1 MGKAVPYRKWFI
13 GKPRT
18 VERNAQNLR
27 AYCEWLSKTPEE
39 LRSEYVKARKTVDSL
54 EDWERE
60 TRNNILGYYNYLKEN
75 DYAINSARTLTTG
88 VMAFYSQNCKRIQ
101 GITKELDPQQIP
113 ENEYVFTQEVL
124 RKMYYYGNAFEKA
137 WLSCAVSLGYASED
151 FLELETEK
159 IANLIKEA
167 KDKKLD
173 FIGFI
178 GKTRIKTSV
187 QPRCILTAEAIS
199 NLEEYLK
206 ILEKKHD
213 WKLPE
218 YLWNG
223 ATNDNL
229 NDWLKAL
236 IRKANIETYGKKVH
250 FQMFRKFLYD
260 VLARMDETV
269 ACVVTA
275 KTVDVSKTTYRT
287 SLDSECE
294 RVYRESYK
302 LFALNGDV
310 SGKTKQEQAERITQL
325 QATLVAVEKE
335 NHVLKTRV
343 DILQGGLGMTKDA
356 LADLLKSSIKEMI
369 QEKLSEPSKTT
380 ELGFLTIPK
389 ILNIDAMSSDDIV
402 KLYLRLKKG
411 ESLDTI
417 ASPDLFDS
425 IKQKPK

>member
-1 MGKAVPYRKWFI
+1 
-13 GKPRT
+13 
-18 VERNAQNLR
+18 
-27 AYCEWLSKTPEE
+27 
-39 LRSEYVKARKTVDSL
+39 
-54 EDWERE
+54 
-60 TRNNILGYYNYLKEN
+60 
-75 DYAINSARTLTTG
+75 
-88 VMAFYSQNCKRIQ
+88 
-101 GITKELDPQQIP
+101 
-113 ENEYVFTQEVL
+113 
-124 RKMYYYGNAFEKA
+124 
-137 WLSCAVSLGYASED
+137 
-151 FLELETEK
+151 
-159 IANLIKEA
+159 LIKEA

-343 DILQGGLGMTKDA
+343 DMLHGGLGMTKDA
-356 LADLLKSSIKEMI
+356 LADLLKSSMKEMI

-389 ILNIDAMSSDDIV
+389 IPNIDAMSSDDIV

>member
-1 MGKAVPYRKWFI
+1 LG
-13 GKPRT
+13 
-18 VERNAQNLR
+18 
-27 AYCEWLSKTPEE
+27 
-39 LRSEYVKARKTVDSL
+39 
-54 EDWERE
+54 ERE
-60 TRNNILGYYNYLKEN
+60 TRNNILRFYNYLKEN
-75 DYAINSARTLTTG
+75 DYVINSARTLVTG
-88 VMAFYSQNCKRIQ
+88 VMAFCSQNCKRIQ

-151 FLELETEK
+151 FLALETEK

-167 KDKKLD
+167 RDKKLD

-178 GKTRIKTSV
+178 GKTRTKTSV
-187 QPRCILTAEAIS
+187 QPRCFLTTEAIT

-213 WKLPE
+213 GKLPE

-236 IRKANIETYGKKVH
+236 IGKSNIETYDKKVH
-250 FQMFRKFLYD
+250 FQMFRKCLYD

-275 KTVDVSKTTYRT
+275 KTVDVSKITYRT

-310 SGKTKQEQAERITQL
+310 SGKTKREQTEKIT
-325 QATLVAVEKE
+325 TLETALIALEKE
-335 NHVLKTRV
+335 NLSLKTRIEV
-343 DILQGGLGMTKDA
+343 LQKGLGLTEEA
-356 LADLLKSSIKEMI
+356 LSDLLKPFV
-369 QEKLSEPSKTT
+369 EKKLT
-380 ELGFLTIPK
+380 EKAFEAERQDLGF
-389 ILNIDAMSSDDIV
+389 
-402 KLYLRLKKG
+402 
-411 ESLDTI
+411 
-417 ASPDLFDS
+417 
-425 IKQKPK
+425 

>member
-1 MGKAVPYRKWFI
+1 
-13 GKPRT
+13 
-18 VERNAQNLR
+18 
-27 AYCEWLSKTPEE
+27 
-39 LRSEYVKARKTVDSL
+39 
-54 EDWERE
+54 
-60 TRNNILGYYNYLKEN
+60 
-75 DYAINSARTLTTG
+75 
-88 VMAFYSQNCKRIQ
+88 
-101 GITKELDPQQIP
+101 
-113 ENEYVFTQEVL
+113 
-124 RKMYYYGNAFEKA
+124 MYYYGNAFEKA

-167 KDKKLD
+167 KDKK
-173 FIGFI
+173 
-178 GKTRIKTSV
+178 TRLHRIYRQDQNKNLV

-229 NDWLKAL
+229 NDWPKAL

-275 KTVDVSKTTYRT
+275 KAVDVSKTTYRT

-302 LFALNGDV
+302 LFASNGDV

-343 DILQGGLGMTKDA
+343 DILQGELGMTKDA
-356 LADLLKSSIKEMI
+356 LADLLKSSIKETI

-389 ILNIDAMSSDDIV
+389 IPNIDAMSSDDIV

-411 ESLDTI
+411 ESSDTI